1 MNAQTPS
8 DETPEVALDLI
19 YVAIG
24 EVNPLLP
31 TGEEITPGPATPLA
45 KPEGPLDSL
54 GLVNLIVA
62 VEGKVQGAWGRSAGL
77 MEALEIP
84 AERSPFRT
92 VETLR
97 RFLVEGA
104 PAGGAGAPGT
114 RP

>member
-1 MNAQTPS
+1 MTP
-8 DETPEVALDLI
+8 DADTARELI
-19 YVAIG
+19 YAALT

-31 TGEEITPGPATPLA
+31 AGSEVEPAPDAPLA

-84 AERSPFRT
+84 AEDSPFRT
-92 VETLR
+92 VETLQ
-97 RFLVEGA
+97 RFLVEGHGSA
-104 PAGGAGAPGT
+104 GAGRSP
-114 RP
+114 